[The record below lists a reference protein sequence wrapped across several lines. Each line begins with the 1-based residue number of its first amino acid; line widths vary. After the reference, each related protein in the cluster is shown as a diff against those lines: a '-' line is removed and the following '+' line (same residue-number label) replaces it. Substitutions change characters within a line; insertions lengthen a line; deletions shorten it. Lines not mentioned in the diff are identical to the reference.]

1 MPLSERV
8 DVYRHLRL
16 RVRCWSV
23 RVNGRVVDHVE
34 AIALRDVRLV
44 IRPGA
49 LARVRARQ
57 IREVCAHARGTVT
70 DAPRP
75 EGARRLRFCP
85 YAGTTFTAD
94 GEPMTAAAAAWFEAD
109 GSAWCTL
116 EN

>member
-1 MPLSERV
+1 MPPSNRV

-57 IREVCAHARGTVT
+57 IREVCAHARGTVA

-75 EGARRLRFCP
+75 EGARRLRFDP
-85 YAGTTFTAD
+85 YGAGTFIVD
-94 GEPMTAAAAAWFEAD
+94 GAPITAARLAWFEPD
-109 GSAWCTL
+109 GTAWIS
-116 EN
+116 ED